1 MKNIGIILA
10 VMGGVLYITN
20 SVTTQIPP
28 EVIQYIEKTI
38 KETKLEFITYILV
51 ALKKII
57 QAGGLS
63 VVIGALVSLYN
74 GRIGSFFIL
83 FGIAGGLFFYTPDL
97 IQDFNKGN
105 IPGDV
110 MKIMEYIYKKGYGF
124 LGVTISFFSF
134 FLVRS
139 GSKSG

>member
-10 VMGGVLYITN
+10 VMGGVMYITN

-28 EVIQYIEKTI
+28 EIIQYIEKTI
-38 KETKLEFITYILV
+38 KESKLEFITYILV

-63 VVIGALVSLYN
+63 VIIGALVSLYN

-83 FGIAGGLFFYTPDL
+83 FGIAGGLFFYAPDL

-110 MKIMEYIYKKGYGF
+110 VKIAEYIYQKGYGF
-124 LGVTISFFSF
+124 LGVTLSFFSF